1 MEHGKLKDE
10 VINSLMRNENDLREL
25 MTLKSKKMTYAEVVE
40 RPSSRPAIR
49 SVVKNSTTARIK
61 LTDTSLPTS
70 SLPTDEKLHDLKKS
84 LQSSLPVSSCRINS
98 IRKAPGGVVISTSDI
113 ETANSLLELP
123 NMSKIKKISPEILII
138 NPEIE
143 EHSD

>member
-49 SVVKNSTTARIK
+49 SVVKNSTTGRIK

-84 LQSSLPVSSCRINS
+84 LQSSLPVSSCRVNIN
-98 IRKAPGGVVISTSDI
+98 V
-113 ETANSLLELP
+113 
-123 NMSKIKKISPEILII
+123 
-138 NPEIE
+138 
-143 EHSD
+143 